1 MGFAGRG
8 DKLLRP
14 RPKHRR
20 RGRAIEQ
27 ALYRHTVN
35 TLLALIPLLLVIAL
49 LASGRASALAA
60 GLAGLAAT
68 LAVAVLAFGASSAV
82 LAREIP
88 AGLWLA
94 WHVVAIIGAGMFF
107 HRCLQTREA
116 TPRESL
122 TVGAPAGAATPRR
135 LWPVCFLLAPF
146 AESVTGFGIGYIIAL
161 GALARLGVGGVPAL
175 LLGLYSQSL
184 VPWGALAIGTTVGA
198 TLAGLTPSQLG
209 LASAV
214 LQAPIHLFYLLLY
227 WRFAREAGVAVP
239 VAQKLDD
246 VVWTALLLVLVWLV
260 NRYSDAE
267 IAGAA
272 ATAFLLALRFWRDER
287 PDAARIAAALRV
299 HAPYVA
305 LTLALCATRLVPP
318 VRDLLKPLWSLR
330 PYDNQPAFALFY
342 TPAFWLVAIGSVV
355 VLANRASLGRVA
367 GEAARGA
374 WRACAVT
381 LAFVV
386 MAALYVGTGMA
397 HEVADALRLAAGRG
411 AALGV
416 PLLAAIGGF
425 LTGSGSGANAMLM
438 PMVVALAQATGVE
451 SATLASVQNS
461 VSTNLTM
468 LSPIRVSMGI
478 AILGLAG
485 ADGALY
491 RRAWPL
497 ALPSIAVGLA
507 AIALLLV

>member
-1 MGFAGRG
+1 M
-8 DKLLRP
+8 
-14 RPKHRR
+14 
-20 RGRAIEQ
+20 
-27 ALYRHTVN
+27 N
-35 TLLALIPLLLVIAL
+35 TLLALLPLLLVIAL

-60 GLAGLAAT
+60 GLAGLGAT
-68 LAVAVLAFGASSAV
+68 LAVAVLGFAAPGEV

-107 HRCLQTREA
+107 HRCLQTRRA
-116 TPRESL
+116 GRGSAAPGSA
-122 TVGAPAGAATPRR
+122 APAAVPAAATPRR

-146 AESVTGFGIGYIIAL
+146 GESVTGFGIGYIIAL

-175 LLGLYSQSL
+175 MLGLYSQSL

-227 WRFAREAGVAVP
+227 WRFAREAGLPVP
-239 VAQKLDD
+239 AAQKLDD
-246 VVWTALLLVLVWLV
+246 AVWTALLLALVWLV
-260 NRYSDAE
+260 NRVSDAE

-272 ATAFLLALRFWRDER
+272 ATAFLLALRFWRGDWQESGR
-287 PDAARIAAALRV
+287 PDAVRLAAALRA
-299 HAPYVA
+299 HAPYVT
-305 LTLALCATRLVPP
+305 LTVALCVTRLVPP
-318 VRDLLKPLWSLR
+318 VRDLLKPLWALK
-330 PYDNQPAFALFY
+330 PYPDQPAFALFY
-342 TPAFWLVAIGSVV
+342 TPAFWLVVIGTVV
-355 VLANRASLGRVA
+355 VVANRASLARVL

-397 HEVADALRLAAGRG
+397 AEVADALRLAAGRG
-411 AALGV
+411 SALGV
-416 PLLAAIGGF
+416 PLFAAIGGF

-451 SATLASVQNS
+451 SATLAAVQNS

-507 AIALLLV
+507 AIALAL